1 MDETHELLLAIAG
14 RVDDDLLA
22 WARELVAV
30 GEDTRAVELVT
41 AGLSADRVALP
52 AAVRAAAVAAATTA
66 RIDLDADAALAPAT
80 SDETET
86 EHRFTAGHDDE
97 RLTAAVGALPERLV
111 DGARVELTW
120 RVTPAGA
127 APGPLPH
134 PVLLVEI
141 EPGGRPADVLAYQL
155 HVALDRAGVIASV
168 EVLTTGHPVPAYH
181 LAARDAARSVDDG
194 AEFVDPVRLPVP
206 ADAPALREEPA
217 DQVSRAVPLRPA
229 TDGGG
234 RRRRAAP
241 EPAPGPAPRAGE
253 QHRPTVT
260 PISRPLPSPVPLR
273 RASGPSRP
281 LAPVEAPVERTDEQQ
296 AVRPA
301 AEVPA
306 LAETPTYRSMQDP
319 LSGPLHTP
327 LLATQLDP
335 TPDGEQYDDDY
346 DDEYDQGPV
355 AGPGVAPGGEQY
367 DSAAFGVSPLAPEG
381 EAPAE
386 DGWAGEWA
394 SGDWAVASTDLDDE
408 PEDVPAAPEPAPAPA
423 PVSSARHRFAGP
435 PQPPLHQPPPPPPP
449 APVPLPQRPAPEPQ
463 PEPHRPD
470 LGLRPDSLARLSDA
484 DRELLARLQAELG
497 AAGRKPRI
505 TRRAGVVPN
514 GNGRPPN
521 G

>member
-52 AAVRAAAVAAATTA
+52 AAVRAAAVEAATTA
-66 RIDLDADAALAPAT
+66 RIDLDADATLAPAAAG
-80 SDETET
+80 ETET
-86 EHRFTAGHDDE
+86 DHRFTARHHDDE
-97 RLTAAVGALPERLV
+97 RLTAAVDALPARLLE
-111 DGARVELTW
+111 GARVDLSW
-120 RVTPAGA
+120 RLTPAGT

-134 PVLLVEI
+134 PVVLVEI

-155 HVALDRAGVIASV
+155 HVALDRVDVVASV
-168 EVLTTGHPVPAYH
+168 EVLTVGRPVPAYH
-181 LAARDAARSVDDG
+181 EAARRAARSVHAD
-194 AEFVDPVRLPVP
+194 AELDEPIPLPLPVP
-206 ADAPALREEPA
+206 TDAPAPAEDLA
-217 DQVSRAVPLRPA
+217 DQAPPPLPLRPA
-229 TDGGG
+229 QDAG
-234 RRRRAAP
+234 RRRRVPP
-241 EPAPGPAPRAGE
+241 EPAAASAQRAGE
-253 QHRPTVT
+253 QRMPTVT
-260 PISRPLPSPVPLR
+260 PISRPLPSPVPLLR
-273 RASGPSRP
+273 RESGQARP
-281 LAPVEAPVERTDEQQ
+281 LSPVEAPGERTDPQQ

-301 AEVPA
+301 AEGQVPA
-306 LAETPTYRSMQDP
+306 FAETPTYRSMQDP

-327 LLATQLDP
+327 LLAPLLDQ
-335 TPDGEQYDDDY
+335 TPDGGQYDGQY
-346 DDEYDQGPV
+346 EQGLSIPTDDEHHGN
-355 AGPGVAPGGEQY
+355 
-367 DSAAFGVSPLAPEG
+367 AASGVSPLAPEG
-381 EAPAE
+381 EAPVE

-408 PEDVPAAPEPAPAPA
+408 PEEAPPAPEPAPAP
-423 PVSSARHRFAGP
+423 VTSARHRFAGP
-435 PQPPLHQPPPPPPP
+435 PQPPLHQPPRP
-449 APVPLPQRPAPEPQ
+449 APVPLPQRPEPQ

-514 GNGRPPN
+514 GNGNGRPPN